1 MKTMILKD
9 NLDTYIATAMTEEE
23 KSKYKLKVLR
33 LIKAEYQKF
42 LTSGKDKVLDEATEI
57 KILKKLQKQW
67 KEELE
72 AFINAGR
79 ETFDLTLELK
89 YLETFIPKEMS
100 EEEQKNIAQ
109 SIIDK
114 YLMSLPVDERKTMKH
129 LGAIMKII
137 NTDNPMIN
145 GKLVSEVYRKTIGL

>member
-9 NLDTYIATAMTEEE
+9 NLDTYIATAMTEGE

-67 KEELE
+67 KEELGHLSMLE
-72 AFINAGR
+72 
-79 ETFDLTLELK
+79 EKLSTLHW
-89 YLETFIPKEMS
+89 S
-100 EEEQKNIAQ
+100 
-109 SIIDK
+109 
-114 YLMSLPVDERKTMKH
+114 
-129 LGAIMKII
+129 
-137 NTDNPMIN
+137 
-145 GKLVSEVYRKTIGL
+145 

>member
-9 NLDTYIATAMTEEE
+9 NLDTYIATAMTEGE

-114 YLMSLPVDERKTMKH
+114 YLRSLPVDERKTMKH